1 MAKISINL
9 KKGNIQKQEDVIIGI
24 DLGTTNS
31 LVAYVPAEGKPA
43 RAIKDQEGK
52 NTLVPSIVHFDQTG
66 SIVVGDEA
74 KNKLEINPERTIYSV
89 KRLMGKS
96 YDDVASFQKLLGY
109 RIVNEDTEALV
120 KIEVDGKYHT
130 PVTLSAE
137 ILKHLKA
144 RIENNLGQV
153 VNKAVITVPAYFNDS
168 QRQATRDA
176 GKLAGLDVLRI
187 VNEPTAAALAY
198 GIGLDASEEKKVVVY
213 DLGGGTF
220 DVSILEIQHGIF
232 DVISTHGDTFLGGDD
247 FDHAIIEHWMTANN
261 WDTVLLEE
269 DKGFSQSIRLLAEK
283 AKKALSKKDSFSA
296 ELKGTQISIRKQDF
310 ESMIR
315 PIVER
320 TIESCKKAMKDAGL
334 APKAI
339 DEVIMVGGSTRVP
352 MVHDMVQAFFEKD
365 LNTSQNPDEVVALG
379 AAVQAAVLAG
389 KQKGVLLLDIT
400 PLSLGIE
407 TMGGLMDVIISRNSK
422 IPTALARSY
431 TTSIDGQKNLKI
443 SVFQG
448 ERDLVDHN
456 RKLGEF
462 ILQGI
467 PPMPAGIPKI
477 EVQFMLDA
485 DGILVVKAKELR
497 SGIEQQ
503 ITIKSQ
509 YGISEAEMAKM
520 LLDSIQNAKY
530 DMEIKA
536 LLEAKNEAQNV
547 IVNTDR
553 FVKQHKSWLSEE
565 QISSIVRLLDE
576 LKSSSKGEDKDAIN
590 QAMTSLNDYATP
602 LAHEAM
608 DKVIQESL
616 SGQDINST
624 KVD

>member
-31 LVAYVPAEGKPA
+31 LVAYVADAGEA
-43 RAIKDQEGK
+43 AHAIKDMSGK
-52 NTLVPSIVHFDQTG
+52 NTLVPSIVHFDEEG
-66 SIVVGDEA
+66 SIIVGEEA
-74 KNKLEINPERTIYSV
+74 KSKLELNPERTIYSV

-109 RIVNEDTEALV
+109 RIINEDDGALV
-120 KIEVDGKYHT
+120 KVEVDGKYHS

-144 RIENNLGQV
+144 RIEENLGQEV
-153 VNKAVITVPAYFNDS
+153 SKVVITVPAYFNDS

-176 GKLAGLDVLRI
+176 GRLAGLDVLRI

-198 GIGLDASEEKKVVVY
+198 GIGLDANEEKKVVVY

-232 DVISTHGDTFLGGDD
+232 EVMSTHGDTFLGGDD
-247 FDHAIIEHWMTANN
+247 FDMVIIEHWMDTHN
-261 WDTVLLEE
+261 WDSKLLEE
-269 DKGFSQSIRLLAEK
+269 DKVFSQSIRLQAEA
-283 AKKALSKKDSFSA
+283 AKKALSFENQFTA
-296 ELKGTQISIRKQDF
+296 ELKGKNLQLTRENF

-320 TIESCKKAMKDAGL
+320 TMESCRRAMKDAGL
-334 APKAI
+334 SPKEL

-352 MVHDMVQAFFEKD
+352 LVQGMVEAFFEKP

-422 IPTALARSY
+422 IPTSLARNY

-448 ERDLVDHN
+448 ERDLVAHN

-497 SGIEQQ
+497 SGVEQQ

-520 LLDSIQNAKY
+520 LIDSIQNAKS
-530 DMEIKA
+530 DMEVKA

-553 FVKQHKSWLSEE
+553 FVKQHESWLSVE
-565 QISSIVRLLDE
+565 QVTNLLE
-576 LKSSSKGEDKDAIN
+576 LLGKLKTSTDGQDKDEIN
-590 QAMTSLNDYATP
+590 RSMTALNDYATP

-616 SGQDINST
+616 SGQDINS
-624 KVD
+624 KEVD